1 MGAIGCLKGIL
12 SCSRFLRRKAKE
24 LYFIMYTR
32 LDEIL
37 GWLHRRL
44 TEVKKAGAITAK
56 ETILLNNL
64 V

>member
-1 MGAIGCLKGIL
+1 
-12 SCSRFLRRKAKE
+12 
-24 LYFIMYTR
+24 MYTR

-44 TEVKKAGAITAK
+44 TEVEKIVAVKGTISLSNLGELHAVMERICMKRQECK
-56 ETILLNNL
+56 ELIRK

>member
-1 MGAIGCLKGIL
+1 
-12 SCSRFLRRKAKE
+12 
-24 LYFIMYTR
+24 MYTR

-44 TEVKKAGAITAK
+44 TEVKKEKIVAVKGTISLSNLGELHAVMEPICMKRQECK
-56 ETILLNNL
+56 ELIRK

>member
-1 MGAIGCLKGIL
+1 MLEQ
-12 SCSRFLRRKAKE
+12 SKE
-24 LYFIMYTR
+24 LGFLYTR

-37 GWLHRRL
+37 GWPHRRL

-64 V
+64 DELNALIERTLDE